1 MVPIKT
7 FSPWNLNILLIS
19 SLAVL
24 LSTCIT
30 IFTKKKLRD
39 LHTGIFIGHFEGR
52 IQAPPKLKIFLNND

>member
-24 LSTCIT
+24 LSKCIT
-30 IFTKKKLRD
+30 IFTKKTQGLAYRD
-39 LHTGIFIGHFEGR
+39 FPRPL
-52 IQAPPKLKIFLNND
+52 QAPLPFKNKLKFS